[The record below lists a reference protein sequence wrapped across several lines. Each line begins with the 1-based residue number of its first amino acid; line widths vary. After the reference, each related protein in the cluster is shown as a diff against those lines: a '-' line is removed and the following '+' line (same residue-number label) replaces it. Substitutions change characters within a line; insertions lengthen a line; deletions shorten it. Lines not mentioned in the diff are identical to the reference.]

1 MGIFAPF
8 DGSSSRRETGL
19 FLLFRLGP
27 VLVKELE
34 QLSSCVLVEGVCELC
49 NRWRHLQ
56 ALREYN
62 FLSLKADV
70 FWPFDE
76 AGEISL
82 GLNVL
87 A

>member
-1 MGIFAPF
+1 VSIFTPC
-8 DGSSSRRETGL
+8 DGTSSRRKTGL
-19 FLLFRLGP
+19 LLLFRLGP

-34 QLSSCVLVEGVCELC
+34 QLSSRVLVEGVCELC
-49 NRWRHLQ
+49 NRWRYLQ
-56 ALREYN
+56 ALRKDN

-76 AGEISL
+76 ACEISL